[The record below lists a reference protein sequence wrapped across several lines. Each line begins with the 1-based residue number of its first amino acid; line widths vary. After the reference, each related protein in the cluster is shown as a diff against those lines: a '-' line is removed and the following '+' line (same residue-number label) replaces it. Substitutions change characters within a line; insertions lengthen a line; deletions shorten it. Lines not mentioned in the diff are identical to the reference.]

1 MVDGTMTR
9 LLWLKRKQNSHEK
22 SVLSEDFK
30 RSEMEKIKKVGELQ
44 GFDYDDICEVIE
56 VLEKQG
62 FVVTDNDLSET
73 NWNSYNILKKN
84 K

>member
-1 MVDGTMTR
+1 MRILNDFTHR
-9 LLWLKRKQNSHEK
+9 K

-30 RSEMEKIKKVGELQ
+30 RSEMEKLKKVGELQ

-73 NWNSYNILKKN
+73 NWNSYNILKKE
-84 K
+84 

>member
-1 MVDGTMTR
+1 MVNFTD
-9 LLWLKRKQNSHEK
+9 QK

>member
-22 SVLSEDFK
+22 SDLSEDFK
-30 RSEMEKIKKVGELQ
+30 RSEMEKLKKVGELQ

-56 VLEKQG
+56 GLEKLG
-62 FVVTDNDLSET
+62 FVVTYNDLSET

>member
-1 MVDGTMTR
+1 
-9 LLWLKRKQNSHEK
+9 
-22 SVLSEDFK
+22 
-30 RSEMEKIKKVGELQ
+30 MEKLKKVGELQ

-84 K
+84 KYIGGKRFGIPLKVYFTPNTYV

>member
-1 MVDGTMTR
+1 MWHFSECLTYYFGNR
-9 LLWLKRKQNSHEK
+9 K

>member
-1 MVDGTMTR
+1 MKITNNFTHR
-9 LLWLKRKQNSHEK
+9 K

-30 RSEMEKIKKVGELQ
+30 RSEMEKLKKVGELQ

-73 NWNSYNILKKN
+73 NWNSYNILKKE
-84 K
+84 

>member
-1 MVDGTMTR
+1 MKNIAI
-9 LLWLKRKQNSHEK
+9 LRKKDSNFAHRK
-22 SVLSEDFK
+22 SDLSEDFK

>member
-1 MVDGTMTR
+1 
-9 LLWLKRKQNSHEK
+9 
-22 SVLSEDFK
+22 
-30 RSEMEKIKKVGELQ
+30 MEKLKKVGELQ

-56 VLEKQG
+56 GLEKLG
-62 FVVTDNDLSET
+62 FVVNYNDLSET

>member
-1 MVDGTMTR
+1 M
-9 LLWLKRKQNSHEK
+9 KNINAHKK
-22 SVLSEDFK
+22 SDLSEDFK

-56 VLEKQG
+56 GLEKLG
-62 FVVTDNDLSET
+62 FVVTYNDLSET

>member
-1 MVDGTMTR
+1 MKCLKVGLR
-9 LLWLKRKQNSHEK
+9 LYLGDEK

-30 RSEMEKIKKVGELQ
+30 RSEMEKLKKVGELQ

>member
-1 MVDGTMTR
+1 MKNIAI
-9 LLWLKRKQNSHEK
+9 LRKKDSNFAHRK

-30 RSEMEKIKKVGELQ
+30 RSEMEKLKKVGELQ

-56 VLEKQG
+56 GLEKLG
-62 FVVTDNDLSET
+62 FVVTYNDLSET

>member
-1 MVDGTMTR
+1 MVVGTMTR
-9 LLWLKRKQNSHEK
+9 LLWLKENDKQ
-22 SVLSEDFK
+22 SVVSEDFK
-30 RSEMEKIKKVGELQ
+30 RSEMEKLNKVGELQ
-44 GFDYDDICEVIE
+44 GFDYDYICEVIE

-73 NWNSYNILKKN
+73 NWNSYNILKKRIN

>member
-1 MVDGTMTR
+1 MYFRLEMTIGHIKNAHR
-9 LLWLKRKQNSHEK
+9 K

-30 RSEMEKIKKVGELQ
+30 RSEMEKLKKIGEIQ

-56 VLEKQG
+56 ILEKQG
-62 FVVTDNDLSET
+62 FVVTDNNLSET
-73 NWNSYNILKKN
+73 NWNSYYIFKKN

>member
-1 MVDGTMTR
+1 
-9 LLWLKRKQNSHEK
+9 
-22 SVLSEDFK
+22 
-30 RSEMEKIKKVGELQ
+30 MEKLKKVGELQ

-84 K
+84 KYVGGQRFGIPLKYTLLLVHMFENSD

>member
-1 MVDGTMTR
+1 ME
-9 LLWLKRKQNSHEK
+9 KRNRVHRGFEIVNRK

-30 RSEMEKIKKVGELQ
+30 RSEMEKLKKIGEIQ

-56 VLEKQG
+56 ILEKQG
-62 FVVTDNDLSET
+62 FVVTDNNLSET
-73 NWNSYNILKKN
+73 NWNSYYIFKKN